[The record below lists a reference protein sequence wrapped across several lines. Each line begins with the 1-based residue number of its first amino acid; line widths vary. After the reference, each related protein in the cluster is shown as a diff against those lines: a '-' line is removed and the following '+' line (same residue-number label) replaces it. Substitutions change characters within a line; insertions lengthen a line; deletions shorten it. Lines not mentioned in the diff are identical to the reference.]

1 MSKRSQEAPDQ
12 NPLASLD
19 DWEDFLQERYPQPE
33 EKSSFRDYGTSV
45 RPAVRDFYRLNHR
58 HQSLDFVR
66 ANFDRGAEAGRSSIN
81 DVA

>member
-1 MSKRSQEAPDQ
+1 MSKRPQDAPDQ

-66 ANFDRGAEAGRSSIN
+66 AKERQYLGKNQRAMGIW
-81 DVA
+81 